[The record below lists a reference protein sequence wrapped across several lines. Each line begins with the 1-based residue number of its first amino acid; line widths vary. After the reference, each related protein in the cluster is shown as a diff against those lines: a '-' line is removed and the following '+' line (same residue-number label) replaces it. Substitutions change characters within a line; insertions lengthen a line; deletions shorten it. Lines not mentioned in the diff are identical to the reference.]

1 MGRMDLLQRQAH
13 FVPHRHGRDRAC
25 TYDKTSLFIVPG
37 EMPNIQIVSD
47 GCAGLGWNPAYVT
60 MNSIAYAITNF
71 GCQQITS

>member
-37 EMPNIQIVSD
+37 EMPNIQIVKRWLR
-47 GCAGLGWNPAYVT
+47 GIGMEP
-60 MNSIAYAITNF
+60 SIRHHE
-71 GCQQITS
+71 